1 MTEAMDAEALQA
13 EVERLRAE
21 NARLNKRGTRRNRA
35 RRASVVGLLV
45 LGSGLAVLSLVAIW
59 LRVTLLDTDRY
70 VNTVAPI
77 AAQPAVQKAVADKLD
92 TAITSRVDIAALAR
106 QALPD
111 RADVLA
117 PAIQT
122 GLQSFIRTQ
131 IDDFTKSQRFQ
142 DLWVEANRRAHTRIV
157 DLLEG
162 GRSKRLVL
170 DQDTVYLDLSPAVD
184 RVKATLQD
192 RGLDRLAAA
201 IPPTVDG
208 RIQLI
213 QSNGLV
219 QAQRGVRLLKGLA
232 IVLPVLAVLCLAGSV
247 FLSRPRRRGLLH
259 AAIGVAVGMLL
270 LVAALAIARSAYLD
284 ALGNGALPRDAA
296 SDIFDTLAVFL
307 RNGVRIVVI
316 AAVVLALISF
326 LAGMPLTKLA
336 AAGWSH
342 LATPGRREWVGR
354 QQTALMLVAGGIGGL
369 ALLVRDA
376 PGAAYVL
383 VVLILTGLVIAA
395 IAAIGSQPGDAVAEQ
410 LGPDDQGDHGHDRR
424 VVGGHP

>member
-1 MTEAMDAEALQA
+1 MTDATDAEALQA

-21 NARLNKRGTRRNRA
+21 NAKLNRRGTRRNRA

-70 VNTVAPI
+70 VSTVAPI

-92 TAITSRVDIAALAR
+92 TAITSRVDFADLAR

-131 IDDFTKSQRFQ
+131 IDNFTTSQRFQ

-184 RVKATLQD
+184 RIKTGLSS

-201 IPPTVDG
+201 IPPSVDG

-213 QSNGLV
+213 QSDGLV
-219 QAQRGVRLLKGLA
+219 KAQRGVRLLKALA
-232 IVLPVLAVLCLAGSV
+232 IVLPVLAVLSLAGSV

-270 LVAALAIARSAYLD
+270 LVAALSVARSAYLD

-296 SDIFDTLAVFL
+296 SDIFDTLAVLL
-307 RNGVRIVVI
+307 RDGVRIVVI
-316 AAVVLALISF
+316 AAAV
-326 LAGMPLTKLA
+326 AGADRLRRGHA
-336 AAGWSH
+336 ADQAG
-342 LATPGRREWVGR
+342 VGR
-354 QQTALMLVAGGIGGL
+354 LVAP
-369 ALLVRDA
+369 RH
-376 PGAAYVL
+376 
-383 VVLILTGLVIAA
+383 A
-395 IAAIGSQPGDAVAEQ
+395 IAAGVGRPAAHRADV
-410 LGPDDQGDHGHDRR
+410 HRRWDRR
-424 VVGGHP
+424 PRPAGPGRAGRGLRARRADPHRAGDRRDRRDRLTAPRSRRRAAWSR

>member
-1 MTEAMDAEALQA
+1 MTDAMDAAALRA

-21 NARLNKRGTRRNRA
+21 NARLNRRVTHRDRG

-70 VNTVAPI
+70 VSTVAPI
-77 AAQPAVQKAVADKLD
+77 ASHPTVQKAVADKLD
-92 TAITSRVDIAALAR
+92 TAITSRVDFAALAR

-122 GLQSFIRTQ
+122 GLQSFIRTR
-131 IDDFTKSQRFQ
+131 IDDFTRSQRFQ
-142 DLWVEANRRAHTRIV
+142 DLWVEANRRVHARVT
-157 DLLEG
+157 DLLVG

-170 DQDTVYLDLSPAVD
+170 DQDTIYLDLSPAVD
-184 RVKATLQD
+184 RVKTALQD
-192 RGLDRLAAA
+192 RGLGRLASA
-201 IPPTVDG
+201 IPPSVDG
-208 RIQLI
+208 RIELL
-213 QSNGLV
+213 QSHGLV
-219 QAQRGVRLLKGLA
+219 QAQRGVRLLKALA

-270 LVAALAIARSAYLD
+270 LIAALALARSAYLD

-307 RNGVRIVVI
+307 RDGVRIVVI
-316 AAVVLALISF
+316 AAVVVALISL
-326 LAGMPLTKLA
+326 LAGMPLSRLA
-336 AAGWSH
+336 GAGWSH
-342 LATPGRREWVGR
+342 LATPSRRRWVRR
-354 QQTALMLVAGGIGGL
+354 QRTPLMVVAGGIGGL

-376 PGAAYVL
+376 PGVTYAL
-383 VVLILTGLVIAA
+383 VVLLLTGLA
-395 IAAIGSQPGDAVAEQ
+395 IAAIGSQRGDPVAEQ
-410 LGPDDQGDHGHDRR
+410 LGPDDQGDPGHDRH